1 MPTGGPRAIPIR
13 DARLHP
19 PVPYF
24 GVVRRDGPLS
34 LLSAS
39 TAPVTTVV
47 APAGYGKSTLLA
59 QWVERQPEPVGWLAV
74 DVTDND
80 PAVLCT
86 SVAAAL
92 DRVRP
97 LDPEVVAALES
108 RRAPATY
115 VGPLL
120 RVIDGLDGPV
130 TLVIDQLECV
140 TNPECLDI
148 VAQVASRLPEHI
160 RLVLSSRVTPRLQ
173 TARLRVEGRL
183 AELGA
188 EDLAFDI
195 REATEMLVAAGVDIG
210 EVDVPELVGRTE
222 GWPAGLYLAA
232 VASHVG
238 TTSAL
243 AARAVSGDSRTIG
256 DYLRTEILDQLT
268 PADASFLIET
278 SVLET
283 LQGALCDATL
293 EVTGSAERLV
303 EFERRN
309 LMLVPLDD
317 RRESYRYHRL
327 FGELLR
333 SELDRRAP
341 ERVPQLHARAAAW
354 FEANGRLEQA
364 LHHAMAANDADR
376 VAALLTDLVQPVWAS
391 GRAETAM
398 GWLEWLADRELLGDY
413 PSLTVHGS
421 LMYALL
427 GYPAKAEAWADAAKR
442 ADPGT
447 DPSDG
452 NSMESLL
459 AYLRAFLCRDGVAT
473 MRADSVLAY
482 DGLNPTSPYRA
493 SMLFTEGLSYVLDRD
508 PAAAEPVL
516 VRAHDAAMAVGSA
529 PVAAMV
535 SATLGQ
541 IAADRDDW
549 TEASAMG
556 DRALAVLG
564 DETYD
569 EYWTSA
575 LVFAWN
581 ARVAVHAGRID
592 TAQTL
597 LARAVRLRP
606 LLTYALPVVSVLAL
620 LDAARVYIALAD
632 ADGAQAVLRQAVGI
646 LQQRE
651 SLGVLGPQVDELRR
665 QLAFQPVTLGGGSGL
680 TAAELRLA
688 PFLATHLSLQ
698 EIGERL
704 YISRSTAK
712 THALAIY
719 RKVGATSRSE
729 AVDRLVESGLIVG

>member
-1 MPTGGPRAIPIR
+1 
-13 DARLHP
+13 
-19 PVPYF
+19 
-24 GVVRRDGPLS
+24 
-34 LLSAS
+34 
-39 TAPVTTVV
+39 
-47 APAGYGKSTLLA
+47 
-59 QWVERQPEPVGWLAV
+59 
-74 DVTDND
+74 
-80 PAVLCT
+80 
-86 SVAAAL
+86 
-92 DRVRP
+92 
-97 LDPEVVAALES
+97 
-108 RRAPATY
+108 
-115 VGPLL
+115 
-120 RVIDGLDGPV
+120 
-130 TLVIDQLECV
+130 
-140 TNPECLDI
+140 
-148 VAQVASRLPEHI
+148 
-160 RLVLSSRVTPRLQ
+160 
-173 TARLRVEGRL
+173 
-183 AELGA
+183 
-188 EDLAFDI
+188 
-195 REATEMLVAAGVDIG
+195 MLVAAGVDIG

-413 PSLTVHGS
+413 PWLTVHGS

-473 MRADSVLAY
+473 MRVDSVLAY

-493 SMLFTEGLSYVLDRD
+493 SMLFNEGLSYVLDGD

-556 DRALAVLG
+556 DRG
-564 DETYD
+564 IG
-569 EYWTSA
+569 SA
-575 LVFAWN
+575 
-581 ARVAVHAGRID
+581 R
-592 TAQTL
+592 
-597 LARAVRLRP
+597 
-606 LLTYALPVVSVLAL
+606 
-620 LDAARVYIALAD
+620 
-632 ADGAQAVLRQAVGI
+632 
-646 LQQRE
+646 
-651 SLGVLGPQVDELRR
+651 
-665 QLAFQPVTLGGGSGL
+665 
-680 TAAELRLA
+680 
-688 PFLATHLSLQ
+688 
-698 EIGERL
+698 
-704 YISRSTAK
+704 
-712 THALAIY
+712 
-719 RKVGATSRSE
+719 
-729 AVDRLVESGLIVG
+729 